1 MTSEPHLRQEP
12 IKPPS
17 QWERDGVP
25 VVAGF
30 IEECSEGIVGPPVML
45 LKVWCRW
52 CCCWHEHGLAD
63 ATPGDH
69 VHRIAHCYAPD
80 SEYEHGGYWIL
91 VTDTPYS
98 VPRKTMRQAT
108 SAQRSAIRDGRISE
122 AVQRLR
128 DQPQP
133 IG

>member
-1 MTSEPHLRQEP
+1 MSDPYLKQEP

-30 IEECSEGIVGPPVML
+30 IEEHNQGYSVR
-45 LKVWCRW
+45 VWCRW

-63 ATPGDH
+63 ASPGDYT
-69 VHRIAHCYAPD
+69 HRIAHCYAPD
-80 SEYEHGGYWIL
+80 SEYERAGYWVL
-91 VTDTPYS
+91 VTDTPFS
-98 VPRKTMRQAT
+98 VHRKTMKAAT
-108 SAQRSAIRDGRISE
+108 VRQRSAIRAGRISD
-122 AVQRLR
+122 AVQSLR
-128 DQPQP
+128 DQPRP